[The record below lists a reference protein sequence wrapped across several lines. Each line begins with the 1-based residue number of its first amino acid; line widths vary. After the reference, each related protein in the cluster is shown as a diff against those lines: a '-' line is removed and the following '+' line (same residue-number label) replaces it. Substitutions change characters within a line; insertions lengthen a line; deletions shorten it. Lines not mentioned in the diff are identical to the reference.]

1 MKIHLS
7 HLPTSENLAAY
18 MVNQTRPKKHVSSAS
33 FEFPPLPPP
42 PNLLPPLPF
51 PPPPARHSWTVTE
64 SDVDDTNI
72 RSSDVV
78 IGLLSPNIYTAEG
91 LTLRSVWNAILVN
104 KRPRFVLVY
113 EHPVSF
119 ISHTHISVRRISFE
133 DREQGLR
140 ELHDLLNNRE
150 LNNSFEAFTYIHSLH
165 PQRIISV

>member
-18 MVNQTRPKKHVSSAS
+18 IAYSTRPSKRISSAA
-33 FEFPPLPPP
+33 FE
-42 PNLLPPLPF
+42 F